1 MQTEA
6 LGRDA
11 VMMLSHR
18 FVRHIEDR
26 SEALASGLLHKLQRS
41 TRTEAFRK
49 VPPDELTDRVSEIY
63 RHLGEWLLDKSE
75 SDIEQRY
82 TQIGVRRAQQ
92 GVTLSQLIWAIMLT
106 KDNLW
111 EFILDDSYPDR
122 PIEVF
127 GKQELLQLLDQF
139 FERAIY
145 SAAVGYE
152 SAAEAKVEEKARH
165 EKPDRKRWAL
175 HQPTDAP
182 ACR

>member
-1 MQTEA
+1 MKTEA

-26 SEALASGLLHKLQRS
+26 SDALASGLLHKVHHS
-41 TRTEAFRK
+41 DRTEAFHK
-49 VPPDELTDRVSEIY
+49 VPPGELTQRVSEIY

-75 SDIEQRY
+75 EDIEQRY
-82 TQIGVRRAQQ
+82 TEIGVRRAQQ
-92 GVTLSQLIWAIMLT
+92 GVPLSQVIWAIILT

-122 PIEVF
+122 PIEIF

-152 SAAEAKVEEKARH
+152 RAMEKSARAETKTRKA
-165 EKPDRKRWAL
+165 A
-175 HQPTDAP
+175 
-182 ACR
+182 

>member
-1 MQTEA
+1 MKTDT

-26 SEALASGLLHKLQRS
+26 SDALASGLLHKVQRS
-41 TRTEAFRK
+41 ERTEAFRSK
-49 VPPDELTDRVSEIY
+49 VPEEEVTQRVYEIY
-63 RHLGEWLLDKSE
+63 HHLGEWLLDKSE
-75 SDIEQRY
+75 ADIERRY
-82 TQIGVRRAQQ
+82 TQIGARRAEQ
-92 GVTLSQLIWAIMLT
+92 GVPLSQLIWAIILT

-127 GKQELLQLLDQF
+127 GKQELLQLLEQF

-145 SAAVGYE
+145 AAAVGYE
-152 SAAEAKVEEKARH
+152 WAVEKAARA
-165 EKPDRKRWAL
+165 ESKTRKSA
-175 HQPTDAP
+175 
-182 ACR
+182 

>member
-1 MQTEA
+1 MEIGLVRNPWVREGSMQTEA

-92 GVTLSQLIWAIMLT
+92 GVPLSQLIWAIMLT
-106 KDNLW
+106 KTISGSSFW
-111 EFILDDSYPDR
+111 MT
-122 PIEVF
+122 PIRTAPS
-127 GKQELLQLLDQF
+127 KS
-139 FERAIY
+139 
-145 SAAVGYE
+145 SASRNCCSCSTSSLSGPFT
-152 SAAEAKVEEKARH
+152 RL
-165 EKPDRKRWAL
+165 P
-175 HQPTDAP
+175 
-182 ACR
+182 